1 METQVFIN
9 IETKT
14 LYDQRVITLKG
25 LPVMIQTKT
34 TIIDMVKLKSSAE
47 VNLPQKPNEILVL
60 LPHGL

>member
-1 METQVFIN
+1 
-9 IETKT
+9 
-14 LYDQRVITLKG
+14 
-25 LPVMIQTKT
+25 MIQTKT